1 MPSSRSVRKT
11 RIAISPRFATRTFSN
26 GATSVLFS
34 LRLRG
39 SRRRAPALPPR
50 LGRIDLVVGLKL
62 VVAASRRGR
71 PGDLKPLE
79 LERGEDRPPLLLVR
93 IGRHPEE
100 HGRSLCPGGMDAGGF
115 CRTTRPRGAL
125 YERAASTAPAWSGA
139 ARCPARD
146 GSPSR
151 SPCRRTSSSSAP
163 AARDRGRP
171 TSAARA
177 STSPAAGF
185 IDSSGNGVALAPLSG
200 WYRAAFAWF
209 VRPVAEP
216 GAPARRPRKSLGRGI
231 PRQKPARENRC
242 DWRQLEWEV
251 CPCCNGSRGYPP
263 SRPRWCS
270 PPRCLAKS
278 GWVAWTS
285 SPGNRLT
292 C

>member
-100 HGRSLCPGGMDAGGF
+100 HGRSLCPVGMDAGGF

-139 ARCPARD
+139 VRRSRRIPFAQPVPADVLFFGTR
-146 GSPSR
+146 GPR
-151 SPCRRTSSSSAP
+151 S
-163 AARDRGRP
+163 RP
-171 TSAARA
+171 TDVGG
-177 STSPAAGF
+177 TGIYLAGGCF
-185 IDSSGNGVALAPLSG
+185 IDSS
-200 WYRAAFAWF
+200 
-209 VRPVAEP
+209 
-216 GAPARRPRKSLGRGI
+216 
-231 PRQKPARENRC
+231 
-242 DWRQLEWEV
+242 
-251 CPCCNGSRGYPP
+251 
-263 SRPRWCS
+263 
-270 PPRCLAKS
+270 
-278 GWVAWTS
+278 
-285 SPGNRLT
+285 
-292 C
+292 